1 MFHAQQV
8 HGGRASKAISITLLM
23 IALVAP
29 SIPIAAAVRQEKQE
43 KADQTT
49 EVVIPDGTE
58 FTVVTAEEISSK
70 TAAEGDTV
78 TFKVEEDV
86 KINGRVVIAKDAIV
100 KGTVSSV
107 QQKGRMGKAGKLGI
121 RIESTK
127 TVDGQKLKLRASKG
141 KEGEDK
147 TTNVILLSVLVSPFF
162 LLKHGKDAVIKPG
175 TKLKVF
181 TDQDLKVQAP

>member
-1 MFHAQQV
+1 MLHAQQILKV
-8 HGGRASKAISITLLM
+8 QAARVISFALLIVVLATHSLPLAASIRHG
-23 IALVAP
+23 
-29 SIPIAAAVRQEKQE
+29 KQE
-43 KADQTT
+43 KVAQAT
-49 EVVIPDGTE
+49 EVVLPDGTE
-58 FTVVTAEEISSK
+58 FTVVTTEDISSK
-70 TAAEGDTV
+70 TAAEGDAV

-86 KINGRVVIAKDAIV
+86 KINGRVVISKDAIV

-107 QQKGRMGKAGKLGI
+107 EQKGRMGKAGKLGI

-147 TTNVILLSVLVSPFF
+147 TTNVVLLSVLVSPFF
-162 LLKHGKDAVIKPG
+162 LLKHGKDAVIKSG

-181 TDQDLKVQAP
+181 TDQELKVLAP

>member
-1 MFHAQQV
+1 MLHAQQFFKGQAARV
-8 HGGRASKAISITLLM
+8 ISRALLM
-23 IALVAP
+23 VVL
-29 SIPIAAAVRQEKQE
+29 AAHSLPLAASSRQEKQE
-43 KADQTT
+43 KADQAA
-49 EVVIPDGTE
+49 EVILPDGTE
-58 FTVVTAEEISSK
+58 FTVVTTEEISSK

-86 KINGRVVIAKDAIV
+86 KINGRVVIAKDTIV

-107 QQKGRMGKAGKLGI
+107 EQKGRMGKAGKLGV

-147 TTNVILLSVLVSPFF
+147 TTNVILLSVLLSPFF

-181 TDQDLKVQAP
+181 TDQELKVQAP

>member
-1 MFHAQQV
+1 M
-8 HGGRASKAISITLLM
+8 SISISRLVRQ
-23 IALVAP
+23 IAKPVALVLTLAVLSQFGSP
-29 SIPIAAAVRQEKQE
+29 AIVIATNLKQP
-43 KADQTT
+43 ADN

-70 TAAEGDTV
+70 TATEGDTV

-86 KINGRVVIAKDAIV
+86 KINGKVVIAKDAIV
-100 KGTVSSV
+100 KGTVSTV
-107 QQKGRMGKAGKLGI
+107 EQKGRMGKAGKLGI

-147 TTNVILLSVLVSPFF
+147 TSNVILLSVLVSPFF
-162 LLKHGKDAVIKPG
+162 LLKHGKDAVIKAG
-175 TKLKVF
+175 TKLQVF
-181 TDQDLKVQAP
+181 TDQELKVQLP

>member
-1 MFHAQQV
+1 MLHAQQILKGQAARV
-8 HGGRASKAISITLLM
+8 ISFALLIAVLAAHSLPLAASN
-23 IALVAP
+23 
-29 SIPIAAAVRQEKQE
+29 RHEKQE
-43 KADQTT
+43 KVAQAT
-49 EVVIPDGTE
+49 EVVLPDGTE
-58 FTVVTAEEISSK
+58 FTVLTTDEISSK
-70 TAAEGDTV
+70 TAAEGDAV

-86 KINGRVVIAKDAIV
+86 KINGRVVIAKDTIV

-107 QQKGRMGKAGKLGI
+107 EQKGRMVKAGKLGI

-162 LLKHGKDAVIKPG
+162 LLKHGKDAVIKSG

-181 TDQDLKVQAP
+181 SDQELKVLAP

>member
-1 MFHAQQV
+1 MSHSQQTCQSGAAKV
-8 HGGRASKAISITLLM
+8 ISLALLM
-23 IALVAP
+23 VVLAAHSLPLVAAP
-29 SIPIAAAVRQEKQE
+29 RQEKQE

-49 EVVIPDGTE
+49 EVVLPDGTE
-58 FTVVTAEEISSK
+58 FTVLTIEEISSK
-70 TAAEGDTV
+70 TATEGDTV

-86 KINGRVVIAKDAIV
+86 KVNGRVVIAKDTIV
-100 KGTVSSV
+100 KGTVSNV
-107 QQKGRMGKAGKLGI
+107 EQKGRMGKAGKLGI

-147 TTNVILLSVLVSPFF
+147 TGNVILLSLLVSPFF

-181 TDQDLKVQAP
+181 ADEELKVQAP

>member
-1 MFHAQQV
+1 MLPTQQILRGQSPRV
-8 HGGRASKAISITLLM
+8 ISLALLM
-23 IALVAP
+23 VLL
-29 SIPIAAAVRQEKQE
+29 AANSLTLAASSRHEKQE
-43 KADQTT
+43 KVDQAT
-49 EVVIPDGTE
+49 EVVLPDGTE
-58 FTVVTAEEISSK
+58 FTVVTIEDISSK
-70 TAAEGDTV
+70 TAAEGDAV

-107 QQKGRMGKAGKLGI
+107 EQKGRMGKAGKLGI

-147 TTNVILLSVLVSPFF
+147 TTNVVLLSVLISPFF
-162 LLKHGKDAVIKPG
+162 LLKHGKDAVIKSG

-181 TDQDLKVQAP
+181 SDQELKVLAP

>member
-1 MFHAQQV
+1 MLHAQQV
-8 HGGRASKAISITLLM
+8 FRGQAARVISLALLM
-23 IALVAP
+23 AVLAAHSLP
-29 SIPIAAAVRQEKQE
+29 LAAAVRQEKQE

-49 EVVIPDGTE
+49 EVVLPDGTE
-58 FTVVTAEEISSK
+58 FTVVTTEEISSK
-70 TAAEGDTV
+70 TATEGDTV

-107 QQKGRMGKAGKLGI
+107 EQKGRMGKAGKLGI

-147 TTNVILLSVLVSPFF
+147 TGNVILLSLLVSPFF

-181 TDQDLKVQAP
+181 TDQELKVQAP